1 MLKTSDV
8 SLVEDEPRKTP
19 WVFRGFCL
27 RAKVQRLATSDKI
40 KASTNMELKIN
51 GKPNKC
57 WDYWRGSNGTVI
69 RS

>member
-27 RAKVQRLATSDKI
+27 RTKVQKNATSDKI
-40 KASTNMELKIN
+40 KALINMELN
-51 GKPNKC
+51 
-57 WDYWRGSNGTVI
+57 
-69 RS
+69 